1 MKGENHRPRDLAAP
15 PSLEPLRPGEV
26 KPRGWLRDWCVT
38 ARNGYISRLD
48 EVDPA
53 FPRAWSAD
61 FHPRGHYLHWGD
73 RNLGAWCAEG
83 GAYWFEGLVRLAWA
97 LDDAELKDMA
107 RRRLEPLLSHM
118 HPKSIGLVYWLDRD
132 DPAQMRE
139 VKVDGGGFIMG
150 ASGRTARALLAYYDA
165 TGDERAL
172 RAVAWSADDPRFF
185 AMGNPLTVP
194 AAAIEAWRRG
204 GGGEQLAGAIDSFL
218 ANKPAPDVWPAMR
231 YGQSVPYGDLRLG
244 VRRDDDPNTDWPWQ
258 LQHGVLAHESLFSF
272 AKIFLWTGEPSYL
285 ANIREWLAL
294 WDEKTRQPHGV
305 TVADEQYGWAGPLRG
320 TETGDVAGD
329 ILLNATM
336 ASIAGEGQFGD
347 RAERSFFNAGAACV
361 SRDFMHHVYFQ
372 TPNRPDNSD
381 VTSAGPHSHGG
392 NGCSYETKHWP
403 LCCTSA
409 LTRILPG
416 FVQWMWMKPRG
427 GGLAAVFYGPNML
440 QTSVDGISIRI
451 ETTTDYPFNETL
463 QMRVETAKPV
473 RFPLKLRVPGWCAN
487 PAFAVNGEAQSLGA
501 GGDGFA
507 TIEREWRTGD
517 TIAIRF
523 PMEPRVA
530 TMRDFN
536 DGGKPYCSL
545 SLGPLLFARGLAE
558 IDENT
563 PQPGQRIDWRLD
575 SSRVL
580 DGATVERDAMPS
592 FWNWPL
598 ASPLR
603 IRVKAADGSPLDLVP
618 YGCAK
623 LRISMFPDEAEP

>member
-38 ARNGYISRLD
+38 ARNGYVSRLD

-107 RRRLEPLLSHM
+107 RRRLEPLLSRM

-320 TETGDVAGD
+320 TETCDVAGD

-381 VTSAGPHSHGG
+381 VTSSGPHSHGG

-403 LCCTSA
+403 LCCTAA

-427 GGLAAVFYGPNML
+427 GGLAAVFYGPNTL
-440 QTSVDGISIRI
+440 QTSVDGISVRI

-563 PQPGQRIDWRLD
+563 PQPGQRIDWRFD

>member
-1 MKGENHRPRDLAAP
+1 MRSTKAE
-15 PSLEPLRPGEV
+15 PSLAPLRPGEV
-26 KPRGWLRDWCVT
+26 KPRGWLRDWCLT
-38 ARNGYISRLD
+38 ARNGYVSRLD

-53 FPRAWSAD
+53 FPRAWNTD
-61 FHPRGHYLHWGD
+61 FHPRGQYLHWGD

-107 RRRLEPLLSHM
+107 RRRLEPLLSRM

-139 VKVDGGGFIMG
+139 LKVDGTGFIMG

-185 AMGNPLTVP
+185 SLGNPLTVP

-204 GGGEQLAGAIDSFL
+204 GGGEQLARAIDTFL
-218 ANKPAPDVWPAMR
+218 ANKPSPDIWPAMR
-231 YGQSVPYGDLRLG
+231 YGQSVPHDSLRFQA
-244 VRRDDDPNTDWPWQ
+244 RRDDDPNTDWPWQ

-272 AKIFLWTGEPSYL
+272 AKIFLWTGEQSYL
-285 ANIREWLAL
+285 DNIREWLAL

-320 TETGDVAGD
+320 TETCDVAGD

-403 LCCTSA
+403 LCCTAA

-427 GGLAAVFYGPNML
+427 GGLAAVFYGPNTL
-440 QTSVDGISIRI
+440 QTSVNGTSIGI

-487 PAFAVNGEAQSLGA
+487 PAFAVNGETQSLA
-501 GGDGFA
+501 AAGDGFA

-618 YGCAK
+618 YGCAR
-623 LRISMFPDEAEP
+623 LRISMFQDEAEQ

>member
-1 MKGENHRPRDLAAP
+1 MRSTNAE
-15 PSLEPLRPGEV
+15 PSLAPLRPGEV
-26 KPRGWLRDWCVT
+26 KPRGWLRDWCLT
-38 ARNGYISRLD
+38 ARNGYVSRLD

-53 FPRAWSAD
+53 FPRAWNTD
-61 FHPRGHYLHWGD
+61 FHPRGQYLHWGD

-107 RRRLEPLLSHM
+107 RRRLEPLLSRM

-165 TGDERAL
+165 TGDKRAL

-185 AMGNPLTVP
+185 ALGNPLTVP

-231 YGQSVPYGDLRLG
+231 YGQSVPYGDLRFG

-320 TETGDVAGD
+320 TETCDVAGD

-372 TPNRPDNSD
+372 TPNRPDNAD

-403 LCCTSA
+403 LCCTAA

-427 GGLAAVFYGPNML
+427 GGLAAVFYGPNTL
-440 QTSVDGISIRI
+440 QTSVNGTSIGI

-487 PAFAVNGEAQSLGA
+487 PAFAVNGETQSLA
-501 GGDGFA
+501 AAGDGFA

-563 PQPGQRIDWRLD
+563 PQPGQRTDWRLD

-603 IRVKAADGSPLDLVP
+603 IHVKAADGSPLDLVP
-618 YGCAK
+618 YGCAR